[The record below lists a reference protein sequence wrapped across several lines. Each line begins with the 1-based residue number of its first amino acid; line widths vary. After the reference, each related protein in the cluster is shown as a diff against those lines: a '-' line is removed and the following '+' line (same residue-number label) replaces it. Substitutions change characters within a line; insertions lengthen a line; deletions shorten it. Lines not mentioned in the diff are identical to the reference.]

1 MNTIHIGQPWTTH
14 LALHISLTHNIRL
27 IHSHQEKRNSCP
39 YGFHMRRCCNYA
51 VLFLWL
57 AIILACARLPEYAR
71 PRMVQAHE
79 QRETLVTGFPYRLL
93 TPGDFRATS
102 LPEQLAE
109 HADRINAHA
118 TIRIRLTADS
128 SFRITSGDFRSR
140 IKIGPQFLPHLV
152 NKTSLEAP
160 VAIYRLSPFS
170 AKTSSLRVSSG
181 GSFCRNICIPL

>member
-1 MNTIHIGQPWTTH
+1 MVFICVVVATTLFCSFGWPSPSHVPVCRNAPGRAWFRRMN
-14 LALHISLTHNIRL
+14 SER
-27 IHSHQEKRNSCP
+27 HS
-39 YGFHMRRCCNYA
+39 RR
-51 VLFLWL
+51 V
-57 AIILACARLPEYAR
+57 
-71 PRMVQAHE
+71 
-79 QRETLVTGFPYRLL
+79 FPYRLL